1 MHEAGGG
8 VGRDTREHRL
18 DLAIF
23 GTVSLGCLRRAWR
36 ESSGRGSLFAR
47 SFVEKI
53 AAYWA
58 SLISPR
64 EGETT
69 PYHIPTIETPPA
81 SSLALRGRAPMG
93 NKAAGGP
100 FQLEVPNGEA
110 PGFHLGAMSGSA
122 REQGC
127 ASTAVPGNAAADASD
142 GSGDDERAYASPAEV
157 DEEGEMEVAAPAAAE
172 ENTED
177 TTNFTR
183 NNSRNSMSNK
193 RLLGSPAGV
202 AAASTGAT
210 VPVLGEP
217 ILGPVTADG
226 RPAESVLP
234 PPPLTLPA
242 ASASASPPRAPGCND
257 LQLPPLNDPHPLPG
271 SDESGRLA
279 ARGSPNSADG
289 RDQKGAQ

>member
-1 MHEAGGG
+1 
-8 VGRDTREHRL
+8 
-18 DLAIF
+18 
-23 GTVSLGCLRRAWR
+23 
-36 ESSGRGSLFAR
+36 
-47 SFVEKI
+47 
-53 AAYWA
+53 
-58 SLISPR
+58 
-64 EGETT
+64 
-69 PYHIPTIETPPA
+69 
-81 SSLALRGRAPMG
+81 MG

-127 ASTAVPGNAAADASD
+127 ASAAVPGNGAADASD

-172 ENTED
+172 ENAED
-177 TTNFTR
+177 TINFTR

-193 RLLGSPAGV
+193 RLLGSPAEV
-202 AAASTGAT
+202 AAAAT
-210 VPVLGEP
+210 EAAVPVPEEP

-226 RPAESVLP
+226 RPAESVPP
-234 PPPLTLPA
+234 PPPLTLPP
-242 ASASASPPRAPGCND
+242 ASSSASPPRAPGCND

>member
-1 MHEAGGG
+1 
-8 VGRDTREHRL
+8 
-18 DLAIF
+18 
-23 GTVSLGCLRRAWR
+23 
-36 ESSGRGSLFAR
+36 
-47 SFVEKI
+47 
-53 AAYWA
+53 
-58 SLISPR
+58 
-64 EGETT
+64 
-69 PYHIPTIETPPA
+69 
-81 SSLALRGRAPMG
+81 MG

-122 REQGC
+122 REQGGC
-127 ASTAVPGNAAADASD
+127 ASADVPANGAGDASD

-157 DEEGEMEVAAPAAAE
+157 EDADEEGEMEVAAAPATTTAG
-172 ENTED
+172 ENTEN
-177 TTNFTR
+177 TINFTR
-183 NNSRNSMSNK
+183 NNSRNSMGNK
-193 RLLGSPAGV
+193 RLLGSAAEV
-202 AAASTGAT
+202 AAAADGA
-210 VPVLGEP
+210 VPAPEER

-271 SDESGRLA
+271 SDAPA

>member
-1 MHEAGGG
+1 
-8 VGRDTREHRL
+8 
-18 DLAIF
+18 
-23 GTVSLGCLRRAWR
+23 
-36 ESSGRGSLFAR
+36 
-47 SFVEKI
+47 
-53 AAYWA
+53 
-58 SLISPR
+58 
-64 EGETT
+64 
-69 PYHIPTIETPPA
+69 
-81 SSLALRGRAPMG
+81 MG
-93 NKAAGGP
+93 NKAGGGP

-122 REQGC
+122 REQGGC
-127 ASTAVPGNAAADASD
+127 ASADVPANGAGDASD

-157 DEEGEMEVAAPAAAE
+157 EEADEEGEMEEVAVAPATTAAE

-177 TTNFTR
+177 TINFTR
-183 NNSRNSMSNK
+183 NNSRNSMGNK
-193 RLLGSPAGV
+193 RLLGSAAEV
-202 AAASTGAT
+202 AAAADGTA
-210 VPVLGEP
+210 PEPEEP

-271 SDESGRLA
+271 SDEVGRIA

>member
-1 MHEAGGG
+1 
-8 VGRDTREHRL
+8 
-18 DLAIF
+18 
-23 GTVSLGCLRRAWR
+23 
-36 ESSGRGSLFAR
+36 
-47 SFVEKI
+47 
-53 AAYWA
+53 
-58 SLISPR
+58 
-64 EGETT
+64 
-69 PYHIPTIETPPA
+69 
-81 SSLALRGRAPMG
+81 MG

-122 REQGC
+122 HEQQGC
-127 ASTAVPGNAAADASD
+127 ASAAVPGNGAADASD

-157 DEEGEMEVAAPAAAE
+157 DEEGEMEVAAPAATE
-172 ENTED
+172 ENAED
-177 TTNFTR
+177 IINFTR

-193 RLLGSPAGV
+193 RLLAPAEV
-202 AAASTGAT
+202 MAAAAAAAAAATGAA
-210 VPVLGEP
+210 VPVPEEP